1 MSSMFC
7 EDLWM
12 FTHVHPF
19 PYTFLCSYLNI
30 ILSPVRSTISHYIG
44 SRHRFRRQRRRRGRR
59 QQETLLHHLCLRGA
73 LGARRCGARLG
84 SKGCHGKIGK
94 YAWWFS
100 RIFMGHTENMTLWW
114 GKAPICGN
122 IWYDQRQQFEMD
134 AQLPLGTPQS
144 WGKWTRPKTTWFQFG
159 GLDRETC
166 DSCQKCLLFRLLP
179 RGIAVYYHMYIY
191 IHIYFFYL
199 SGMFEGVDY

>member
-44 SRHRFRRQRRRRGRR
+44 SRHRFRRQRRRRRGRR

-100 RIFMGHTENMTLWW
+100 RIFMGQIRKIWHFDGVKHRFVGIYGMTNANNSRWMLSFHW
-114 GKAPICGN
+114 GPPSPGGSE
-122 IWYDQRQQFEMD
+122 RVPR
-134 AQLPLGTPQS
+134 PLDFSLVG
-144 WGKWTRPKTTWFQFG
+144 
-159 GLDRETC
+159 
-166 DSCQKCLLFRLLP
+166 
-179 RGIAVYYHMYIY
+179 
-191 IHIYFFYL
+191 
-199 SGMFEGVDY
+199 